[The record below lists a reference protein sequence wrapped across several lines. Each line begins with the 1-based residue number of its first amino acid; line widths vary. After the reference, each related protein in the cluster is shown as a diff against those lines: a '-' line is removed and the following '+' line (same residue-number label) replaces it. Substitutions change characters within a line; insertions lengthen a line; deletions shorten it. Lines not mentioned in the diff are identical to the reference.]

1 MTSPRP
7 RGPWLALLAGSLVV
21 ALGVPLYLWASRP
34 STSVGFRPPAAAP
47 SAEAPAG
54 GSAGGAAAASPSA
67 REPVAAA
74 PAPTA
79 SAPPAVPVTP
89 GLIGELPPPP
99 VVVAPSTVR
108 VERIGVRAA
117 VDAIGVAPGSDA
129 MEIPDDPARVGWYAY
144 GPAPGGEA
152 GVAILT
158 AHVDSARTGPGA
170 FFRLRELE
178 PGDTVTV
185 DTADGRALVYDV
197 TGREQVGKEALPA
210 QLYRRDGAP
219 ALALVTC
226 GVRFDPVTRHYSDN
240 VIVWAVPRPA

>member
-1 MTSPRP
+1 MTTSRS
-7 RGPWLALLAGSLVV
+7 RRPWLGLLVVSLAV
-21 ALGVPLYLWASRP
+21 ALGVPLALWAARP
-34 STSVGFRPPAAAP
+34 SPSVGLRPPPGTQTTEVPAGAVPPAPSPEAAP
-47 SAEAPAG
+47 SAPPAPSAPAT
-54 GSAGGAAAASPSA
+54 PV
-67 REPVAAA
+67 PVA
-74 PAPTA
+74 
-79 SAPPAVPVTP
+79 P

-99 VVVAPSTVR
+99 VVVPPSTVA
-108 VERIGVRAA
+108 VERIGVRAP

-129 MEIPDDPARVGWYAY
+129 MEIPEDPARVGWYAY

-178 PGDTVTV
+178 PGDMVTV
-185 DTADGRALVYDV
+185 DTADGRALIYDV
-197 TGREQVGKEALPA
+197 TGREQVGKQALPA
-210 QLYRRDGAP
+210 ELYRRDGAP

-226 GVRFDPVTRHYSDN
+226 GGRFDPATRHYTDN